1 MLPAMAKFFD
11 RLGRVVK
18 AEWSARFGET
28 SDADL
33 DAALR
38 EVEEAEAAASSSA
51 VSARPARAPAVS
63 DVDGALRVLEL
74 SSLPTLAEARA
85 QYRALAR
92 RYHPRTRSS
101 SPDQVH
107 AAQTVLEA
115 LTDALELLEERLL
128 PLPQTEKR

>member
-1 MLPAMAKFFD
+1 MTKFFD

-18 AEWSARFGET
+18 AEWNARFG
-28 SDADL
+28 DL
-33 DAALR
+33 PDDELAQQLDVVEQAPALH
-38 EVEEAEAAASSSA
+38 
-51 VSARPARAPAVS
+51 RPPRAPAVS

-74 SSLPTLAEARA
+74 SSVPTLDVARA

-92 RYHPRTRSS
+92 RYHPRTRAR

-115 LTDALELLEERLL
+115 LTDAIEVLEEHLL
-128 PLPQTEKR
+128 PIPGEQARR